1 MLNWLMNKVRS
12 GRSSQPVTYDRD
24 QHPISRRDISKNALK
39 VLYRLQSSGFDA
51 YLVGGGVRD
60 LLLDLKPK
68 DFDIATDAT
77 PEQVRKLFRNSRI
90 IGRRFKIVHV
100 RFGPEIIEVTTFR
113 GDHDQGDDKTSKRN
127 DAGMLIRDNVY
138 GDVEQDAIRRDFTI
152 NALYYTTEDFSVRD
166 YVGGVRDLDE
176 GVVRIIGDA
185 ETRYREDP
193 VRMIRA
199 IRFAA
204 KLQFKIEKKTA
215 AAIHTCR
222 PLLTDVSSARMFEEV
237 NKLFISG
244 YGERTFDLMREYKL
258 FELLFPDAEAIIK
271 NDPVAET
278 FIRIT
283 LRNTDARVHADK
295 PVTPAFLYAS
305 LLWPTFKAKVDANKG
320 MPIFEAIRIA
330 SNETFDQQIRHTAIP
345 RRFSAIIRDIWEA
358 QWRLPNRAGKRAA
371 VLMEQRVFRA
381 AYDFLI
387 NREAAGEDL
396 LGLGKWWTRYQ
407 SASAEQREEMSSRID
422 PPKRKRKRSPR
433 RKPSNRKPKQGE

>member
-204 KLQFKIEKKTA
+204 KLQFKIEK
-215 AAIHTCR
+215 
-222 PLLTDVSSARMFEEV
+222 
-237 NKLFISG
+237 NKRDTRRST
-244 YGERTFDLMREYKL
+244 R
-258 FELLFPDAEAIIK
+258 
-271 NDPVAET
+271 
-278 FIRIT
+278 
-283 LRNTDARVHADK
+283 
-295 PVTPAFLYAS
+295 S
-305 LLWPTFKAKVDANKG
+305 
-320 MPIFEAIRIA
+320 
-330 SNETFDQQIRHTAIP
+330 
-345 RRFSAIIRDIWEA
+345 RFSKNTKKTTAVTGDKYIVFTTCLTIILSTKNIG
-358 QWRLPNRAGKRAA
+358 LT
-371 VLMEQRVFRA
+371 LI
-381 AYDFLI
+381 FL
-387 NREAAGEDL
+387 RTVE
-396 LGLGKWWTRYQ
+396 
-407 SASAEQREEMSSRID
+407 
-422 PPKRKRKRSPR
+422 
-433 RKPSNRKPKQGE
+433 

>member
-166 YVGGVRDLDE
+166 YVGGVRDLTDGIIRIVGE
-176 GVVRIIGDA
+176 PEQRIVR
-185 ETRYREDP
+185 DP
-193 VRMIRA
+193 VRMLRA
-199 IRFAA
+199 IRHAA
-204 KLQFKIEKKTA
+204 RNNFNIEEKT
-215 AAIHTCR
+215 
-222 PLLTDVSSARMFEEV
+222 L
-237 NKLFISG
+237 
-244 YGERTFDLMREYKL
+244 
-258 FELLFPDAEAIIK
+258 
-271 NDPVAET
+271 
-278 FIRIT
+278 
-283 LRNTDARVHADK
+283 
-295 PVTPAFLYAS
+295 
-305 LLWPTFKAKVDANKG
+305 
-320 MPIFEAIRIA
+320 EAIRNHTDKLDLCPT
-330 SNETFDQQIRHTAIP
+330 SRIRDELLKDLRGGTSKAWAELAL
-345 RRFSAIIRDIWEA
+345 RTGVFSALFPLYNE
-358 QWRLPNRAGKRAA
+358 LFK
-371 VLMEQRVFRA
+371 F
-381 AYDFLI
+381 
-387 NREAAGEDL
+387 
-396 LGLGKWWTRYQ
+396 
-407 SASAEQREEMSSRID
+407 
-422 PPKRKRKRSPR
+422 
-433 RKPSNRKPKQGE
+433 